1 MAWLMELNAEPDAQ
15 EARTAHR
22 RKLCLT
28 VHARGEAD
36 QGIEAT
42 VRDLSASGLLIETSL
57 ELTLDSFLQI
67 DLPDAQSTE
76 AQVVWASGRFYG
88 CEFVRPVTQSTISA
102 ALLRAKPIR
111 EAAAEAQNI
120 SISDVAAPEFHPEPQ
135 LQATP
140 RDGLSM
146 RSKAA
151 VIVFSSLT
159 LWTGIL
165 AAATTLAQLSLR

>member
-1 MAWLMELNAEPDAQ
+1 MAWLMELNAELDAQ

-22 RKLCLT
+22 RQLCLT
-28 VHARGEAD
+28 VHARGETD
-36 QGIEAT
+36 QATEAT
-42 VRDLSASGLLIETSL
+42 VRDLSANGLLIETSL
-57 ELTLDSFLQI
+57 PLTLDSVLRI

-102 ALLRAKPIR
+102 ALLRAKPAR
-111 EAAAEAQNI
+111 PGPNEAENRTISEIALQPPLIERALQPAAQ
-120 SISDVAAPEFHPEPQ
+120 
-135 LQATP
+135 
-140 RDGLSM
+140 DGLSM

-151 VIVFSSLT
+151 VIVVSSLT

-165 AAATTLAQLSLR
+165 AAATTIAQLSLR